1 MEKKNA
7 ETTNNVN
14 ESHADPTLNA
24 ILMKLSEHESSHQ
37 NINDRLNSIMN
48 NGGSPKNN
56 AHNFFNR
63 NEHNRAP
70 HNSRRPYYGHYFGCK
85 QIGHRYS
92 ECTTT
97 IPEDIAYIRESVK
110 SLMSY

>member
-24 ILMKLSEHESSHQ
+24 IHMKLAEHESSHQ

-63 NEHNRAP
+63 IEHNRVVVRTMAIILDANKSDTATVNARLRSLKTLP
-70 HNSRRPYYGHYFGCK
+70 
-85 QIGHRYS
+85 I
-92 ECTTT
+92 
-97 IPEDIAYIRESVK
+97 SVK